1 LVRKAQRTDDE
12 LTGKV
17 GGLLIGCPRTV
28 AGLNV
33 QAIYLF
39 IPAWFRPVVIDAHA
53 VRFWQVYRQ
62 ALIDKPSYKIK
73 YAMLRSNRC

>member
-17 GGLLIGCPRTV
+17 GGLLIGCPRID
-28 AGLNV
+28 AGLDV

-39 IPAWFRPVVIDAHA
+39 ILAWFRPVVIDA
-53 VRFWQVYRQ
+53 VRF
-62 ALIDKPSYKIK
+62 
-73 YAMLRSNRC
+73 